1 MKNFKQNLALSI
13 TTIIMFLLT
22 LIAYFIKQISKLVWK
37 LRTPLYKLAIFIL
50 VTNSLLGVLTN
61 PAYAPKP
68 AIAMDGMISSVQDK
82 YIFTYATKFQRPDLG
97 KTVSLLRYQL
107 ACLAHKENGYHAN
120 DKCGD
125 NNQAC
130 GMYQFHQPTYV
141 AFRKIMIAQGLTDH
155 IGSRLNDQDAVETTA
170 WAITH
175 GHESDWGPMNLGMCQ

>member
-1 MKNFKQNLALSI
+1 MKKQIGLTVA
-13 TTIIMFLLT
+13 TFTMFLLT
-22 LIAYFIKQISKLVWK
+22 LIAYLAKVSGKGLWKSKKV
-37 LRTPLYKLAIFIL
+37 LYKLAIIFLVCNSIL
-50 VTNSLLGVLTN
+50 SNLQMVV
-61 PAYAPKP
+61 YAPKP
-68 AIAMDGMISSVQDK
+68 AIAMDGLTSSVQDK

-107 ACLAHKENGYHAN
+107 ACLAHKENGFHAN
-120 DKCGD
+120 DNCGD
-125 NNQAC
+125 SGQAC